1 MATRDQAESEL
12 ASVLTEEIDDQQKS
26 VYQLLKVNGHAKK
39 QIITLIK

>member
-12 ASVLTEEIDDQQKS
+12 ASVLTEETDDQLT
-26 VYQLLKVNGHAKK
+26 VYHLLKVNGHAKK

>member
-12 ASVLTEEIDDQQKS
+12 ASVHTEETDDQHT
-26 VYQLLKVNGHAKK
+26 VYHLIKVNGHAKK